1 LLKIPTKSWAMSGK
15 QVATA
20 RAADAPAA
28 SKWLPRGAPHWCHR
42 GAARLPCFALA
53 GTNKKRGIFGSGK
66 AQTAAI
72 PGGIARISNTARA
85 EKTPFDV
92 PDSVKHCTRAGLATR
107 NWDIA
112 FRRDAPKQ
120 FPGFDRPG
128 LGSSKGSPRTD
139 GMRCVRQVPNQEN
152 GPHALV
158 YQPQIAII

>member
-53 GTNKKRGIFGSGK
+53 GTHKKRGIFVLARRKPQRYRVVSRGS
-66 AQTAAI
+66 ATP
-72 PGGIARISNTARA
+72 PGPKRHLLMCQIAL
-85 EKTPFDV
+85 
-92 PDSVKHCTRAGLATR
+92 KHCTRAGLATR